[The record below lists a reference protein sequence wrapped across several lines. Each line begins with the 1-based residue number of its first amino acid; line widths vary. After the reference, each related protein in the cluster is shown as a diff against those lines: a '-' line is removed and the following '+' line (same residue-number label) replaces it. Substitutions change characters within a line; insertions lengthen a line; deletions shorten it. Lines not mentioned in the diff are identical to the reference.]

1 MSIIDRIKNIFS
13 ISNNKDYNNDLTL
26 INKKDLIDYKERIN
40 RLNDAN
46 GYAEK
51 EIKRLKEENDK
62 LKQDISSMTKRINSL
77 KNTIVRL
84 QSDID
89 NANKPIT
96 STAGEFTYWSKEE
109 KYCPKQE
116 PIRSSKPKRNRN
128 NHKRYY
134 KKSSDKKE
142 EKYANEVTLINN
154 KYIPKPGSGDKVE
167 FKNGEPIKRKRKRV
181 IE

>member
-1 MSIIDRIKNIFS
+1 MTIIERIKEFFNRR
-13 ISNNKDYNNDLTL
+13 KEYNNDLTL

-89 NANKPIT
+89 NTNKPIT
-96 STAGEFTYWSKEE
+96 STAGEFTYWSKKE
-109 KYCPKQE
+109 YLPKQE

-167 FKNGEPIKRKRKRV
+167 FKNGEPVKRKRKRV

>member
-26 INKKDLIDYKERIN
+26 INKKDLIEYKERIN

-89 NANKPIT
+89 NTNKPIT
-96 STAGEFTYWSKEE
+96 STAGEFTYWTKKE
-109 KYCPKQE
+109 YLPKQE

-128 NHKRYY
+128 NRKRYY

-142 EKYANEVTLINN
+142 EKHANEVTLIDN

-167 FKNGEPIKRKRKRV
+167 FKNGEPVRRKRKKV

>member
-1 MSIIDRIKNIFS
+1 MTIIERIKEFFNRR
-13 ISNNKDYNNDLTL
+13 KEYNNDLTL

-109 KYCPKQE
+109 YCPKQE

-167 FKNGEPIKRKRKRV
+167 FKNGEPVKRKRKRV